1 MNMKKLALAVAI
13 STSALSAFAEDA
25 GKDFYAQ
32 VNAGYAFGMN
42 SNKARSVTADVSNF
56 GKTGKSMLVGLEG
69 GARINEHFR
78 LGLGFDYLPGFKAEG
93 NEGVTGLTN
102 MSKTKVSSMAV
113 MVNAFLDAGDFSGFK
128 PYVMVGAGM
137 SRNKT
142 KATTFTHIGVDY
154 SLNGASKTSFAY
166 KLGLGTKYSI
176 NEDIDLDV
184 RYQFVD
190 LGKFSTSTKLT
201 KISNGVTTDIDAAT
215 GKLRSN
221 QLMVGVAYKF

>member
-1 MNMKKLALAVAI
+1 MKKLALAVAI

-42 SNKARSVTADVSNF
+42 SNKAKTVTLESSNF

-93 NEGVTGLTN
+93 NAGTLTTN
-102 MSKTKVSSMAV
+102 LSKTKISSMAF

-128 PYVMVGAGM
+128 PYVMIGAGV
-137 SRNKT
+137 SKNKT
-142 KATTFTHIGVDY
+142 KATTFTYNGVA
-154 SLNGASKTSFAY
+154 SSVNGASKTSFAY
-166 KLGLGTKYSI
+166 KLGLGTKFSV

-190 LGKFSTSTKLT
+190 LGKFTTGTNYTGAKL
-201 KISNGVTTDIDAAT
+201 KVAAT